1 MQRRAMA
8 STSYQFTSRVRWSA
22 MKKICDSYG
31 GALGALALACSLWGM
46 TFIFG
51 KIAFDELT
59 VSQVVLY
66 RFLIAAVALLPFAL
80 RRSVRV
86 EPRDVPHFLLAGF
99 LTVPLTFMLQFGGLA
114 LTSAARASLII
125 GGLPPMLALAA
136 ALFQNERLSLR
147 SWGAIIASTIGVL
160 LIVGFPEAGANW
172 IGDGLVLLSLVS
184 TVGWVLLNKRL
195 SQKYTG
201 LTATSVILATG
212 ALMLLPISLFWD
224 GLPRADASGDV
235 WLSVLAMGLLC
246 TALTFTLWN
255 WALQRV
261 PAGRAGVFV
270 NLEPVVGV
278 VLGALLFHDAL
289 SAFTLTGGLLVLL
302 AAGVVSFP
310 EEGISPGRRSRNAL
324 LCWGALRFGRWLV
337 RLGQRLQQQATPLA

>member
-1 MQRRAMA
+1 MN
-8 STSYQFTSRVRWSA
+8 
-22 MKKICDSYG
+22 KIRDSYG

-51 KIAFDELT
+51 KIAFNELS

-66 RFLIAAVALLPFAL
+66 RFVVAAVALLPFAL
-80 RRSVRV
+80 RRGVHV
-86 EPRDVPHFLLAGF
+86 EPQDVPHFLLAGF

-114 LTSAARASLII
+114 LTSVARASLII

-136 ALFQNERLSLR
+136 VVFQNERLSLR

-160 LIVGFPEAGANW
+160 LIVGFPEAGASW
-172 IGDGLVLLSLVS
+172 IGDGLVLLSLVT
-184 TVGWVLLNKRL
+184 TVGWVLLNKQL

-201 LTATSVILATG
+201 LTATCVILATG
-212 ALMLLPISLFWD
+212 ALMLLPISLLWD
-224 GLPRADASGDV
+224 GLPRIDTSSGV

-289 SAFTLTGGLLVLL
+289 SALTLIGGLLVLL

-310 EEGISPGRRSRNAL
+310 EKGFSPGRRNRNAL
-324 LCWGALRFGRWLV
+324 LCWGALQFGRWLI
-337 RLGQRLQQQATPLA
+337 RLGRRLQQQAASLT